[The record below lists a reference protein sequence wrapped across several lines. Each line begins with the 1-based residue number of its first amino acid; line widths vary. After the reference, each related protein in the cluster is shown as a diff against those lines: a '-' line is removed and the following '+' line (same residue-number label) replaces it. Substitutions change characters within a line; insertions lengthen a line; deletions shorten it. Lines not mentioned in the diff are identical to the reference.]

1 MISPIL
7 PFLII
12 HTNNQM
18 AFENQQKII
27 KQQKENEENEEKER
41 NKKNENN

>member
-1 MISPIL
+1 MIPPIL

-12 HTNNQM
+12 HRNNQM

-27 KQQKENEENEEKER
+27 KRQKENEEKER

>member
-1 MISPIL
+1 MIPQIL

-12 HTNNQM
+12 HRNNQM

-27 KQQKENEENEEKER
+27 KQQKENEEKER
-41 NKKNENN
+41 NKNNENN

>member
-1 MISPIL
+1 MIPPIL

-12 HTNNQM
+12 HRNNQM
-18 AFENQQKII
+18 AFENSQKII
-27 KQQKENEENEEKER
+27 RQQKENKENEER

>member
-1 MISPIL
+1 MIPPIL

-12 HTNNQM
+12 HRNNQM

-27 KQQKENEENEEKER
+27 KQQRENEEKEKER
-41 NKKNENN
+41 NKNNENN

>member
-1 MISPIL
+1 MIPPIL

-12 HTNNQM
+12 HRNNQM

-27 KQQKENEENEEKER
+27 KQQKENEEKER
-41 NKKNENN
+41 NKNNENN

>member
-1 MISPIL
+1 MIPPIL

-12 HTNNQM
+12 NRNNQM

-27 KQQKENEENEEKER
+27 KQQKENEEKER
-41 NKKNENN
+41 NKNNENN

>member
-1 MISPIL
+1 MIPPIL

-12 HTNNQM
+12 QRNNQM
-18 AFENQQKII
+18 AFENSQKII
-27 KQQKENEENEEKER
+27 KQQKENEEKER

>member
-1 MISPIL
+1 MMFPIL

-12 HTNNQM
+12 QRNNQM
-18 AFENQQKII
+18 AFENSQKII
-27 KQQKENEENEEKER
+27 KQQKENEEKER

>member
-1 MISPIL
+1 MIPPIL

-12 HTNNQM
+12 HRNNQM
-18 AFENQQKII
+18 AFENSQKII
-27 KQQKENEENEEKER
+27 KQQKENEEKER